1 MFVPALL
8 LTLAVSS
15 PDLRPPPDLRVADA
29 PGRLLV
35 ALQRER
41 LGKDLRE
48 CSSDACFAE
57 AERRCLPA
65 HYPSTG
71 VPDFI
76 LVDEFVVPSPD
87 GRCRV
92 VTLTDFTELEGG
104 TVERQDCPNSE
115 QRVLDA
121 YRGSECTTTVV
132 HDPRR
137 GTPLHA
143 LATTPFAQV
152 RAERVD
158 RNEILFSLEK
168 SGRHWRSLMI
178 VMGPTGPGA
187 MLRSGDQVGRERLR
201 FLEWHP
207 APGATC
213 AEFEDERGK
222 REQRCYRTAPL
233 GDFGEPR
240 RKPTRPDEAL

>member
-15 PDLRPPPDLRVADA
+15 SPDLRPPDA

-48 CSSDACFAE
+48 CASDTCFAE

-65 HYPSTG
+65 HYPRAG

-76 LVDEFVVPSPD
+76 LVDEFVVPSAD
-87 GRCRV
+87 GHCRL
-92 VTLTDFTELEGG
+92 VTLTDYTELEGG
-104 TVERQDCPNSE
+104 LVERQDCPNSE
-115 QRVLDA
+115 ERLVDA
-121 YRGSECTTTVV
+121 YRDSACVTTVV
-132 HDPRR
+132 HDPRH
-137 GTPLHA
+137 GAPLHA

-152 RAERVD
+152 RAERLE
-158 RNEILFSLEK
+158 RNEILLSI
-168 SGRHWRSLMI
+168 GRQWRSVMI
-178 VMGPTGPGA
+178 VVGPTGPGA
-187 MLRSGDQVGRERLR
+187 MLLKGDRVGREGLR
-201 FLEWHP
+201 FIEWHP

-213 AEFEDERGK
+213 GEFEDQRGN